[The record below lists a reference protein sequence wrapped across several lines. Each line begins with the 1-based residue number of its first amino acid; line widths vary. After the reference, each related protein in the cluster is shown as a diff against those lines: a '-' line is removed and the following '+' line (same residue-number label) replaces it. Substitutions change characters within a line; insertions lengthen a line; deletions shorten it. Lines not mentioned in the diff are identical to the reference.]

1 MWELRTRTTTSC
13 AELSQAPWAVE
24 GRSVRVWLPAYSG
37 GTSYHP
43 GQSEMS
49 AFLYPAKGADDASL
63 IHSCHPESSGI
74 RLPGL
79 DGPAE
84 ASSAYCGMGW
94 GWTTGHWRNTHECG
108 RYSLPAGPRPG
119 CGAGGGG
126 CRAVVTKPRG
136 FTFIHSF
143 LGMNLC

>member
-49 AFLYPAKGADDASL
+49 AFLYPAKGADVASL

-84 ASSAYCGMGW
+84 A
-94 GWTTGHWRNTHECG
+94 
-108 RYSLPAGPRPG
+108 
-119 CGAGGGG
+119 
-126 CRAVVTKPRG
+126 
-136 FTFIHSF
+136 
-143 LGMNLC
+143 